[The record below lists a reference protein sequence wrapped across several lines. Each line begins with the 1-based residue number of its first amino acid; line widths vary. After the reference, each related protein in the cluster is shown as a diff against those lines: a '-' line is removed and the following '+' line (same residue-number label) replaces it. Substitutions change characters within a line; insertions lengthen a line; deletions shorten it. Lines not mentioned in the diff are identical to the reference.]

1 MKKSFLKCKNDI
13 ISNNLNNFKQKKLK
27 LKNNK
32 IVENS
37 KQAIA
42 ISLNEVQ
49 TKCHY
54 NLEELKELYKKV
66 KNDLND
72 KTKEINLTNIIELK
86 NIIKYLFIN
95 NKIKKI
101 NNLKSL
107 LWIKIIYSYK
117 NDLHLNKNIWNEL
130 NKIEKITLN
139 K

>member
-1 MKKSFLKCKNDI
+1 MKSFLKCKNEI
-13 ISNNLNNFKQKKLK
+13 ISNNLNNFKQQKLK

-32 IVENS
+32 IVEDK

-49 TKCHY
+49 NKCEY
-54 NLEELKELYKKV
+54 NFKELYKKV
-66 KNDLND
+66 NNDLND
-72 KTKEINLTNIIELK
+72 KKKEINLTNIIELK
-86 NIIKYLFIN
+86 NIINYLFIN

-101 NNLKSL
+101 NNLKNL
-107 LWIKIIYSYK
+107 LWIKIINLHR
-117 NDLHLNKNIWNEL
+117 NDLYLNKNIWNEL

>member
-1 MKKSFLKCKNDI
+1 MKSFSKCKNDI

-49 TKCHY
+49 TKCQY

-66 KNDLND
+66 KNDLNE

-101 NNLKSL
+101 NNLKNL
-107 LWIKIIYSYK
+107 LWIKIIYLYR
-117 NDLHLNKNIWNEL
+117 NNLYLNKNIWNEL

>member
-1 MKKSFLKCKNDI
+1 MFI
-13 ISNNLNNFKQKKLK
+13 INNRTVNLHLNNFKQQKLK

-32 IVENS
+32 IVEDK

-49 TKCHY
+49 NKCEY
-54 NLEELKELYKKV
+54 NFKELYKKV
-66 KNDLND
+66 NNDLND
-72 KTKEINLTNIIELK
+72 KKKEINLTNIIELK
-86 NIIKYLFIN
+86 NIINYLFIN

-101 NNLKSL
+101 NNLKNL
-107 LWIKIIYSYK
+107 LWIKIINLHR
-117 NDLHLNKNIWNEL
+117 NDLYLNKNIWNEL